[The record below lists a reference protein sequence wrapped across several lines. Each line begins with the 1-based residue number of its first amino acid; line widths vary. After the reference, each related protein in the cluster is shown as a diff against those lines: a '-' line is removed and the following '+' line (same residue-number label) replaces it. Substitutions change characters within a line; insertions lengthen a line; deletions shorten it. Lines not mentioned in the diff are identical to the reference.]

1 MILTPTRSIT
11 EDHGF
16 SFLVTNY
23 CLHTENHGM
32 SRKKKFDNS
41 IIRDQGT
48 SLGTKEKSRDR
59 KDYSVILRDTPCEE
73 KENRDSP

>member
-1 MILTPTRSIT
+1 MIKTPTRNVA

-41 IIRDQGT
+41 IIRDQGQVSGPRK
-48 SLGTKEKSRDR
+48 SLGIGK
-59 KDYSVILRDTPCEE
+59 IIP
-73 KENRDSP
+73 

>member
-1 MILTPTRSIT
+1 MTLTRSIT
-11 EDHGF
+11 DGHGF

-41 IIRDQGT
+41 IIRDQGQVSGPRK
-48 SLGTKEKSRDR
+48 SLGIGK
-59 KDYSVILRDTPCEE
+59 ILP
-73 KENRDSP
+73 